1 MTSTSPQTKRL
12 SPFDFAKSINEKQ
25 DDLLKVQPEA
35 EKDYQP
41 FLVNRALSFS
51 PDTVLYANMMNQ
63 CPNVDKKLQ
72 YDYLF
77 ASVRRRKR
85 YDKWIKREEDELVP
99 LVAGIYNVSQKK
111 ATEYLTMLTKEQRE
125 ELKRGYGGR

>member
-12 SPFDFAKSINEKQ
+12 SPFDFAKSINEKH

-99 LVAGIYNVSQKK
+99 LVATIYNVSQKK

>member
-1 MTSTSPQTKRL
+1 MTSTSPHKRL
-12 SPFDFAKSINEKQ
+12 SPFDFAKSINEKS
-25 DDLLKVQPEA
+25 DNLLHIQPEA

-51 PDTVLYANMMNQ
+51 SDTVLYANTMNQ
-63 CPNVDKKLQ
+63 SPNLDKKLQ

-85 YDKWIKREEDELVP
+85 YDKWIKREEDDLIP
-99 LVAGIYNVSQKK
+99 LVSKIYEVSPRK
-111 ATEYLTMLTKEQRE
+111 AAEYLSMLSEDQKN
-125 ELKRGYGGR
+125 ELRTGYGGS